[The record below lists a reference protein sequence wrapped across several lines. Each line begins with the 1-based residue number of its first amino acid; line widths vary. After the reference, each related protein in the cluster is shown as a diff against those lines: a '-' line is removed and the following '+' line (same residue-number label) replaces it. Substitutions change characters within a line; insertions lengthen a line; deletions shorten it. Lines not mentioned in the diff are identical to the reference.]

1 MMVIYNLRKAKEE
14 DKFLICYI
22 FVHLFVCLLVCLLA
36 FLLLSF
42 FTCLLASVLFSFSS
56 RGKLLED
63 WMVVLSEEEGRTL
76 IKTDGFVCLIPGGK
90 CVYTDYT
97 LTMSSSSPH
106 QQPRRDYSVHN

>member
-1 MMVIYNLRKAKEE
+1 
-14 DKFLICYI
+14 
-22 FVHLFVCLLVCLLA
+22 
-36 FLLLSF
+36 
-42 FTCLLASVLFSFSS
+42 
-56 RGKLLED
+56 
-63 WMVVLSEEEGRTL
+63 MVVLSEEEGRTL